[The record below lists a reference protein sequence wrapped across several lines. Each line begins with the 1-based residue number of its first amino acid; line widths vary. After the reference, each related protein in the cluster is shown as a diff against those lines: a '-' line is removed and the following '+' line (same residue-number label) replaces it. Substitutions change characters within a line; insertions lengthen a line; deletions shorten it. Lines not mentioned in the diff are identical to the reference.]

1 MSLTRRQ
8 LLLLSLL
15 NAPAA
20 LGKGVLDWQR
30 ENLLIASQLER
41 IGTGGKLLLLKPV
54 TVGGLAGPPEKTF
67 HGYPIRASATLDP
80 AKTRALCTALSKS
93 LRRYSIKDGVS
104 KSFAPRHGLRLPQL
118 DLLISFECWQLYAY
132 GKGRPQHGYLRGGQ
146 EAFQQ
151 VAREL
156 GL

>member
-8 LLLLSLL
+8 LLFLSLS
-15 NAPAA
+15 APA

-41 IGTGGKLLLLKPV
+41 VGTGGKFMLLKPEPV
-54 TVGGLAGPPEKTF
+54 QGGHPDKTF
-67 HGYPIRASATLDP
+67 HAHPIRASANVNAADM
-80 AKTRALCTALSKS
+80 RFLCNALSKS

-104 KSFAPRHGLRLPQL
+104 TCFKPRHGLRLLQL
-118 DLLISFECWQLYAY
+118 DLLICFECWQLYAY

-146 EAFQQ
+146 EAFDQL
-151 VAREL
+151 AREL
-156 GL
+156 RL

>member
-41 IGTGGKLLLLKPV
+41 IGSGGQFMLLKPE
-54 TVGGLAGPPEKTF
+54 LAGHPEKSF

>member
-15 NAPAA
+15 SAPA
-20 LGKGVLDWQR
+20 LSKGVLDWQR

-54 TVGGLAGPPEKTF
+54 PVGGLAGPPEKTF
-67 HGYPIRASATLDP
+67 HGYPIRASATLGAAD
-80 AKTRALCTALSKS
+80 TRFLCRALSKS
-93 LRRYSIKDGVS
+93 LRRYSIQDGVS

-132 GKGRPQHGYLRGGQ
+132 GRGRPQHGYLRGGQ
-146 EAFQQ
+146 EAFDQQ
-151 VAREL
+151 IRRL
-156 GL
+156 LPR

>member
-15 NAPAA
+15 SAPA

-41 IGTGGKLLLLKPV
+41 IGTGGKFMLLKPEH
-54 TVGGLAGPPEKTF
+54 TSGVGGHPEKTF
-67 HGYPIRASATLDP
+67 HGYPIRASAILEAAD
-80 AKTRALCTALSKS
+80 TRFLCAALSKS
-93 LRRYSIKDGVS
+93 LRRYSIRDGVS

-132 GKGRPQHGYLRGGQ
+132 SNGRPQHGYLRGGQ
-146 EAFQQ
+146 EAFDQQ
-151 VAREL
+151 AKKLLPR
-156 GL
+156 